1 MIAYRT
7 SSNTVARHYSTA
19 MTSITTSTDDA
30 KQLSADINASALR
43 LSVLLKE
50 EEDHWKDTRSRALQL
65 LQTEEELPEGES
77 SPFESALTAS
87 LTTLQDEVSAM
98 EEGVSTLSRSHADL
112 TAKVAKTQKALIR
125 AQEQE
130 AELETLR
137 PAWQDEYEMLEDEL
151 QELHQA
157 YVSRVRNLHYLQKEL
172 KKIDR
177 REARA
182 AKRAEAKR
190 MELRRILAEEAEV
203 EGAQEQEEE
212 EEEPQGDN
220 DGDGSAAGASM
231 SAGGRPGTAVT
242 ARLSIARS
250 DSSSSISSVA
260 GARSLSSNNSDADT
274 TDSDSAW

>member
-1 MIAYRT
+1 M
-7 SSNTVARHYSTA
+7 
-19 MTSITTSTDDA
+19 TDDA
-30 KQLSADINASALR
+30 KQLSADINASAQR

-50 EEDHWKDTRSRALQL
+50 EDHWKDTRTRALRL
-65 LQTEEELPEGES
+65 LQAEEELPEGEE

-98 EEGVSTLSRSHADL
+98 EEGVSTLSRSHAYL
-112 TAKVAKTQKALIR
+112 TAKVAKTKKALIR
-125 AQEQE
+125 AEEQE

-137 PAWQDEYEMLEDEL
+137 PAWQDEYEMLEDDL

-157 YVSRVRNLHYLQKEL
+157 YVSRVRNMHYLQKEL

-177 REARA
+177 REART
-182 AKRAEAKR
+182 AKLAEHKR
-190 MELRRILAEEAEV
+190 MELRRNIPAEEAEV
-203 EGAQEQEEE
+203 EEEE
-212 EEEPQGDN
+212 EEEELLVPGDN
-220 DGDGSAAGASM
+220 DGDSSTTGAST
-231 SAGGRPGTAVT
+231 AGRRPGTAVT

>member
-1 MIAYRT
+1 
-7 SSNTVARHYSTA
+7 
-19 MTSITTSTDDA
+19 MTSIVSTDATDAASATTVDA

-43 LSVLLKE
+43 LSLLLK
-50 EEDHWKDTRSRALQL
+50 EEDHWKDTRTRALRL
-65 LQTEEELPEGES
+65 LQAEEELPEGEE

-98 EEGVSTLSRSHADL
+98 EEGVSALSRSHADL
-112 TAKVAKTQKALIR
+112 TAKVAKTKKALIR

-137 PAWQDEYEMLEDEL
+137 PAWQDEYDMVEDDL

-157 YVSRVRNLHYLQKEL
+157 YVSRVRNMHYLQKEL

-182 AKRAEAKR
+182 AKRAEDKR
-190 MELRRILAEEAEV
+190 MELRRNILTEEAEV
-203 EGAQEQEEE
+203 EE
-212 EEEPQGDN
+212 EEEPQGGN
-220 DGDGSAAGASM
+220 DGDSSTTGAST
-231 SAGGRPGTAVT
+231 AGRRPGTAVT

-260 GARSLSSNNSDADT
+260 GARSLSSNNSNADT

>member
-1 MIAYRT
+1 
-7 SSNTVARHYSTA
+7 
-19 MTSITTSTDDA
+19 MTSIAITDATDAASTTTD
-30 KQLSADINASALR
+30 IHASALR

-50 EEDHWKDTRSRALQL
+50 EEDHWKDTRTRALRL
-65 LQTEEELPEGES
+65 LQAEEELPEGEE

-98 EEGVSTLSRSHADL
+98 EEGVSALSRSHADL
-112 TAKVAKTQKALIR
+112 TAKVAKTKKALIR

-137 PAWQDEYEMLEDEL
+137 PAWQDEYEMLEDDL

-157 YVSRVRNLHYLQKEL
+157 YVSRVRNMHYLQKEL

-182 AKRAEAKR
+182 AKRAEDKR
-190 MELRRILAEEAEV
+190 MELRRNILAEEAEV
-203 EGAQEQEEE
+203 EEAEVEEE
-212 EEEPQGDN
+212 EEELLVQGDN
-220 DGDGSAAGASM
+220 DGDSSTTGAST
-231 SAGGRPGTAVT
+231 AGRRPGTAVT

-260 GARSLSSNNSDADT
+260 GARSLSSNNSHADT

>member
-1 MIAYRT
+1 
-7 SSNTVARHYSTA
+7 
-19 MTSITTSTDDA
+19 MTSIVSTDAIDAASATTVDA

-50 EEDHWKDTRSRALQL
+50 EDHWKDTRTRALRL
-65 LQTEEELPEGES
+65 LQAEEELPEGEE

-87 LTTLQDEVSAM
+87 LTTLQDEASAM
-98 EEGVSTLSRSHADL
+98 EEGVSALSRSHADL
-112 TAKVAKTQKALIR
+112 TAKVAKTKKALIR

-137 PAWQDEYEMLEDEL
+137 PAWQDEYEMLEDDL

-157 YVSRVRNLHYLQKEL
+157 YVSRVRNMHYLQKEL

-177 REARA
+177 CEART
-182 AKRAEAKR
+182 AKRAEDKR
-190 MELRRILAEEAEV
+190 MELLRNILAEEAEA
-203 EGAQEQEEE
+203 EEEDEEDEEDEEE
-212 EEEPQGDN
+212 EEEELQGDN
-220 DGDGSAAGASM
+220 DGDSSTTGAST
-231 SAGGRPGTAVT
+231 AGRRPGTAVT

-260 GARSLSSNNSDADT
+260 GARSLSSNNSNADT

>member
-1 MIAYRT
+1 MT
-7 SSNTVARHYSTA
+7 SVASTDA
-19 MTSITTSTDDA
+19 TDAASITT
-30 KQLSADINASALR
+30 DINASAQR
-43 LSVLLKE
+43 LSTLLKE
-50 EEDHWKDTRSRALQL
+50 EEDHWKDTRTRALRL
-65 LQTEEELPEGES
+65 LQAEEELPEGEE
-77 SPFESALTAS
+77 SPFESALTTS

-112 TAKVAKTQKALIR
+112 TAKVAKTKKALIR

-130 AELETLR
+130 AELEMLR
-137 PAWQDEYEMLEDEL
+137 PAWQDEYEMVEDEL

-157 YVSRVRNLHYLQKEL
+157 YVSRVRNMHYLQKEL

-182 AKRAEAKR
+182 AKRAEDKR
-190 MELRRILAEEAEV
+190 MELRRNILAEEAEV
-203 EGAQEQEEE
+203 EE
-212 EEEPQGDN
+212 EEEPQGGN
-220 DGDGSAAGASM
+220 DGDSSTTGAST
-231 SAGGRPGTAVT
+231 AGRRPGTAVT

-260 GARSLSSNNSDADT
+260 GARSLSSNNSNADT

>member
-1 MIAYRT
+1 
-7 SSNTVARHYSTA
+7 
-19 MTSITTSTDDA
+19 MTSITTDDDA
-30 KQLSADINASALR
+30 KQLSADIHASALR

-50 EEDHWKDTRSRALQL
+50 EDHWKDTRTRALRL
-65 LQTEEELPEGES
+65 LQAEEELPEGEP

-98 EEGVSTLSRSHADL
+98 EEGVSALSRSHADL
-112 TAKVAKTQKALIR
+112 TAKVAKTKKALIR

-137 PAWQDEYEMLEDEL
+137 PAWQDEYEMLEDDL

-157 YVSRVRNLHYLQKEL
+157 YVSRVRNMHYLQKEL

-177 REARA
+177 REART
-182 AKRAEAKR
+182 AKRAEDKR
-190 MELRRILAEEAEV
+190 MELRRNILAEEAEV
-203 EGAQEQEEE
+203 EEEE
-212 EEEPQGDN
+212 EEELLVQGDN
-220 DGDGSAAGASM
+220 DGDSSTTGAST
-231 SAGGRPGTAVT
+231 AGRRPGTAVT

>member
-1 MIAYRT
+1 
-7 SSNTVARHYSTA
+7 
-19 MTSITTSTDDA
+19 MTSIVSTDATDAASATTVDA

-43 LSVLLKE
+43 LSLLLKE
-50 EEDHWKDTRSRALQL
+50 EEDHWKDTRTRALRL
-65 LQTEEELPEGES
+65 LQAEEELPEGEE

-112 TAKVAKTQKALIR
+112 TAKVAKTKKALIR

-137 PAWQDEYEMLEDEL
+137 PAWQDEYDMAEDDL

-157 YVSRVRNLHYLQKEL
+157 YVSRVRNMHYLQKEL

-182 AKRAEAKR
+182 AKRAEDKR
-190 MELRRILAEEAEV
+190 LELRRNILAEEAEV
-203 EGAQEQEEE
+203 EEEEE
-212 EEEPQGDN
+212 EEEPQGGN
-220 DGDGSAAGASM
+220 DGDSSTTGAST
-231 SAGGRPGTAVT
+231 AGRRPGTAVT

-260 GARSLSSNNSDADT
+260 GARSLSSNNSNADT

>member
-1 MIAYRT
+1 
-7 SSNTVARHYSTA
+7 
-19 MTSITTSTDDA
+19 MTSITTSTDGA

-43 LSVLLKE
+43 LSALLKE
-50 EEDHWKDTRSRALQL
+50 EEDHWKDTRTRALQL
-65 LQTEEELPEGES
+65 LQAEEELPEGET

-87 LTTLQDEVSAM
+87 LATLQEEVSAM
-98 EEGVSTLSRSHADL
+98 EEGVSALSRSHADL

>member
-1 MIAYRT
+1 M
-7 SSNTVARHYSTA
+7 
-19 MTSITTSTDDA
+19 TDDA
-30 KQLSADINASALR
+30 KQLSADINASAQR

-50 EEDHWKDTRSRALQL
+50 EDHWKDTRTRALRL
-65 LQTEEELPEGES
+65 LQAEEELPEGEE

-98 EEGVSTLSRSHADL
+98 EEGVSALSRSHADL
-112 TAKVAKTQKALIR
+112 TAKVAKTKKALIR

-137 PAWQDEYEMLEDEL
+137 PAWQDEYEMLEDDL

-157 YVSRVRNLHYLQKEL
+157 YVSRVRNMHYLQKEL

-177 REARA
+177 REART
-182 AKRAEAKR
+182 AKRAEDKR
-190 MELRRILAEEAEV
+190 MELRRNILAEEAE
-203 EGAQEQEEE
+203 AEEE
-212 EEEPQGDN
+212 EEEEEEEELQGDN
-220 DGDGSAAGASM
+220 DGDSSTTGAST
-231 SAGGRPGTAVT
+231 AGRRPGTAVT

-260 GARSLSSNNSDADT
+260 GARSLSSNNSNADT

>member
-1 MIAYRT
+1 M
-7 SSNTVARHYSTA
+7 
-19 MTSITTSTDDA
+19 TDDA
-30 KQLSADINASALR
+30 KQLSADINASAQR

-50 EEDHWKDTRSRALQL
+50 EDHWKDTRTRALRL
-65 LQTEEELPEGES
+65 LQAEEELPEGEE

-98 EEGVSTLSRSHADL
+98 EEGVSALSRSHADL
-112 TAKVAKTQKALIR
+112 TAKVAKTKKALIR

-137 PAWQDEYEMLEDEL
+137 PAWQDEYEMLEDDL

-157 YVSRVRNLHYLQKEL
+157 YVSRVRNMHYLQKEL

-177 REARA
+177 REART
-182 AKRAEAKR
+182 AKRAEDKR
-190 MELRRILAEEAEV
+190 MELRRNILAEEAEV
-203 EGAQEQEEE
+203 EEEE
-212 EEEPQGDN
+212 EEEELLVPGDN
-220 DGDGSAAGASM
+220 DGDSSTTGAST
-231 SAGGRPGTAVT
+231 AGRRPGTAVT

>member
-1 MIAYRT
+1 
-7 SSNTVARHYSTA
+7 
-19 MTSITTSTDDA
+19 MTS
-30 KQLSADINASALR
+30 SADINASALR
-43 LSVLLKE
+43 LSLLLKE
-50 EEDHWKDTRSRALQL
+50 EEDHWKDTRTRALRL
-65 LQTEEELPEGES
+65 LQAEEELPEGEK

-112 TAKVAKTQKALIR
+112 TAKITKTKKALIR

-130 AELETLR
+130 AELEMLR
-137 PAWQDEYEMLEDEL
+137 PAWQDEYEMVEDEL

-157 YVSRVRNLHYLQKEL
+157 YVSRVRNMHYLQKEL

-182 AKRAEAKR
+182 AKRAEDKR
-190 MELRRILAEEAEV
+190 MELRRNILAEEAEV
-203 EGAQEQEEE
+203 EE
-212 EEEPQGDN
+212 EEEPQGGN
-220 DGDGSAAGASM
+220 DGDSSTTGAST
-231 SAGGRPGTAVT
+231 AGRRPGTAVT

-260 GARSLSSNNSDADT
+260 GARSLSSNNSNADT

>member
-1 MIAYRT
+1 
-7 SSNTVARHYSTA
+7 
-19 MTSITTSTDDA
+19 MTSITTDDA

-43 LSVLLKE
+43 LSLLLKE
-50 EEDHWKDTRSRALQL
+50 EEDHWKDTRTRALRL
-65 LQTEEELPEGES
+65 LQAEEELPEGEK

-112 TAKVAKTQKALIR
+112 TAKVAKTKKALIR

-137 PAWQDEYEMLEDEL
+137 PAWQDEYDMAEDDL

-157 YVSRVRNLHYLQKEL
+157 YVSRVRNMHYLQKEL

-182 AKRAEAKR
+182 AKRAEDKR
-190 MELRRILAEEAEV
+190 MELRRNILTEEAEV
-203 EGAQEQEEE
+203 EE
-212 EEEPQGDN
+212 EEEPQGGN
-220 DGDGSAAGASM
+220 DGDSSTTGAST
-231 SAGGRPGTAVT
+231 AGRRPGTAVT

-260 GARSLSSNNSDADT
+260 GARSLSSNNSNADT

>member
-1 MIAYRT
+1 MASIAIT
-7 SSNTVARHYSTA
+7 DATDAA
-19 MTSITTSTDDA
+19 SITT
-30 KQLSADINASALR
+30 DINASAQR
-43 LSVLLKE
+43 LSLLLK
-50 EEDHWKDTRSRALQL
+50 EEDHWKDTRTRALRL
-65 LQTEEELPEGES
+65 LQAEEELPEGEE

-98 EEGVSTLSRSHADL
+98 EEGVSALSRSHADL
-112 TAKVAKTQKALIR
+112 TAKVAKTKKALIR

-137 PAWQDEYEMLEDEL
+137 PAWQDEYEMLEDDL

-157 YVSRVRNLHYLQKEL
+157 YVSRVRNMHYLQKEL

-177 REARA
+177 REART
-182 AKRAEAKR
+182 AKRAEDKR
-190 MELRRILAEEAEV
+190 MELRRNILAEEAEV
-203 EGAQEQEEE
+203 EEEE
-212 EEEPQGDN
+212 EEEELLVQGDN
-220 DGDGSAAGASM
+220 DGDSSTTGAST
-231 SAGGRPGTAVT
+231 AGRRPGTAVT

-260 GARSLSSNNSDADT
+260 GARSLSSNNSNADT